1 MTIGKERAPEPAPV
15 LFVGCQTSVF
25 VVRTAEALEQR
36 GLRVEI
42 LDPREDLPY
51 EFLARLG
58 PLGGALS
65 RYLGMRRRLREI
77 ESRNVAVIHGL
88 GTDTAWLVPLL
99 KPRFKRVVGVAYGS
113 DILRRRRS
121 RDWVLK
127 PAFAAMDH
135 ISATNDNVLDSIKDS
150 FPGLHTGRLSITRFG
165 LPVIDELRNVVLP
178 AGDPERAKKS
188 LGLDSKKVTVALGYS
203 ASAGQRQTELIERLS
218 VECDLLAHV
227 QFIVPIQY
235 GSAEVQRAVEA
246 ACQVANAACGSR
258 TFVTIP
264 DFYDVHQSAVLR
276 LATDVLVNHS
286 VSDAFSGTVLETIY
300 AGNLVF
306 AARHLPYQSM
316 PGAGSSIWFY
326 DRAEDLVEMLSAPSL
341 QGSRRVASAT
351 VTATRGAVEAIASWN
366 GVIPSWRR
374 LIGEVDG
381 PGSRWS
387 AQNPQRLKPPPAGGY
402 DLP

>member
-65 RYLGMRRRLREI
+65 RYLGMRRRLRKI

-99 KPRFKRVVGVAYGS
+99 KPRFKRIVGVAYGS

-121 RDWVLK
+121 RDWALR

-135 ISATNDNVLDSIKDS
+135 ISATNDNVLDSIKAS
-150 FPGLHTGRLSITRFG
+150 FPGLRPGRLSITRFG

-178 AGDPERAKKS
+178 AGDPDGAKKS
-188 LGLDSKKVTVALGYS
+188 LGLDSKNVIVALGYS

-218 VECDLLAHV
+218 VRWDLLGHV

-246 ACQVANAACGSR
+246 ACQVANAACGGR
-258 TFVTIP
+258 KFVTIT

-286 VSDAFSGTVLETIY
+286 VSDAFSGTVLETVY

-326 DRAEDLVEMLSAPSL
+326 DRAEDLVEMLSEPSIRSL
-341 QGSRRVASAT
+341 KQAACQAAATTRSALEAVAS
-351 VTATRGAVEAIASWN
+351 WD
-366 GVIPSWRR
+366 GVIPEWRA
-374 LIGEVDG
+374 LIGET
-381 PGSRWS
+381 
-387 AQNPQRLKPPPAGGY
+387 GGH
-402 DLP
+402 